1 MYLMIICDI
10 LLKGS
15 GEFIHIEFDI
25 VHNKFT
31 VIHYLVL
38 PKIKTYYRKIS

>member
-25 VHNKFT
+25 VHKKLNPLFGFT
-31 VIHYLVL
+31 KDQDLL
-38 PKIKTYYRKIS
+38 